1 MKKKFKV
8 ALLFGGRSAEHEI
21 SILSAR
27 SIYNNLNKDRYRVLS
42 VYINKDGLWKIVSS
56 PHAPARELKTSP
68 FYPFLPWN
76 KFKGQPELEADVYF
90 PVLHGPFGEDGT
102 IQGLLEMAGVPYVG
116 SGILASAVG
125 MDKAVF
131 KHVLSAINLPVVP
144 FVVIQERDW
153 IKNTKQME
161 KEIISRL
168 EFPVFVKP
176 ANLGSS
182 VGISKVKN
190 RKHLAKAIELAFRY
204 DRKILVEKGING
216 REIECSVLGN
226 EEPMASLPGEVIP
239 YREFYDYADKYLEG
253 KTRFK
258 IPVELPAEKTKEIQH
273 LAVVA
278 FKAIDACGLAR
289 VDFFLERETGQ
300 VYINE
305 INTMPGFTE
314 ISMYPRL
321 WEVSGMSFPAL
332 LDRLIELALERFQH
346 KKFCVERF

>member
-1 MKKKFKV
+1 
-8 ALLFGGRSAEHEI
+8 
-21 SILSAR
+21 
-27 SIYNNLNKDRYRVLS
+27 
-42 VYINKDGLWKIVSS
+42 VSS
-56 PHAPARELKTSP
+56 PNAPASELAKPP

-76 KFKGQPELEADVYF
+76 KPGTKPELKTDVYF

-116 SGILASAVG
+116 AGILASAAG
-125 MDKAVF
+125 LDKVIF
-131 KHVLSAINLPVVP
+131 KNILSALNLPVVP
-144 FVVIQERDW
+144 FLVVLENDW
-153 IKNTKQME
+153 KKHPRQKE
-161 KEIISRL
+161 KEIISNL
-168 EFPVFVKP
+168 EFPVFIKP

-190 RKHLAKAIELAFRY
+190 HKSLTAAIELAFNY

-226 EEPMASLPGEVIP
+226 DEPKASLPGEVIP

-253 KTRFK
+253 KTRFQV
-258 IPVELPAEKTKEIQH
+258 PAELPGDKIEEIQR
-273 LAVVA
+273 LAVA
-278 FKAIDACGLAR
+278 SFKAIDASGLAR
-289 VDFFLERETGQ
+289 VDFFLEKETGQ

-321 WEVSGMSFPAL
+321 WEVSGISFPVL
-332 LDRLIELALERFQH
+332 LDRLIDLALERYRN
-346 KKFCVERF
+346 KKICVERS